1 VEQFTNKVNVSF
13 EAVSARSIVL
23 GPLTQAVFSA
33 VATQVGASVLVL
45 VLVLVLVFAGGGTIG
60 KALVAIITKKL
71 VQNSL

>member
-1 VEQFTNKVNVSF
+1 VSF

-33 VATQVGASVLVL
+33 VATQAGAS

>member
-1 VEQFTNKVNVSF
+1 MSF

-33 VATQVGASVLVL
+33 VATQAGASVL
-45 VLVLVLVFAGGGTIG
+45 VLVLVLVFAGGGIIG

>member
-1 VEQFTNKVNVSF
+1 MSF

-33 VATQVGASVLVL
+33 VATQAGAS
-45 VLVLVLVFAGGGTIG
+45 VLVLVFAGGGTIG

>member
-1 VEQFTNKVNVSF
+1 MEQFTNKVNVSF

-33 VATQVGASVLVL
+33 VATQAGAS
-45 VLVLVLVFAGGGTIG
+45 VLVLVFAGGGTIG

>member
-1 VEQFTNKVNVSF
+1 MSF

-33 VATQVGASVLVL
+33 VATQAGA
-45 VLVLVLVFAGGGTIG
+45 LVFVGGGTIG

>member
-33 VATQVGASVLVL
+33 VATQAGAS
-45 VLVLVLVFAGGGTIG
+45 VLVLVFAGGGTIG

>member
-1 VEQFTNKVNVSF
+1 MSF

-33 VATQVGASVLVL
+33 VATQAGSS
-45 VLVLVLVFAGGGTIG
+45 VLVLVFAGGGTIG

>member
-1 VEQFTNKVNVSF
+1 MSF

-33 VATQVGASVLVL
+33 VATQAGAS
-45 VLVLVLVFAGGGTIG
+45 VLVFAGGGTIG
-60 KALVAIITKKL
+60 KALVAILTKKL

>member
-1 VEQFTNKVNVSF
+1 MSF

-33 VATQVGASVLVL
+33 VATQAGAS